1 MKLTP
6 SKLGEGRL
14 VEGDAIS
21 NNLAKNMP
29 VKDKQKTLET
39 CLVVYALL
47 KRCTAAFI
55 GTQ

>member
-29 VKDKQKTLET
+29 VKDKQMTLET
-39 CLVVYALL
+39 CLVVYAVL
-47 KRCTAAFI
+47 KRNTIAFI
-55 GTQ
+55 GTH